1 MSQRISPADA
11 ACVKD
16 LFHVIHVFLS
26 AAWGKLIESL
36 GRNYIGL
43 LNRCFFRRCPE
54 ISFDPHVG
62 NVISN
67 RFFTIPILYHNSM
80 VSARDAK
87 RVISKM
93 YLFGSILQK
102 IMIKFY

>member
-1 MSQRISPADA
+1 MPVRPADA
-11 ACVKD
+11 ACVER
-16 LFHVIHVFLS
+16 LLHRICVFLS

-36 GRNYIGL
+36 GRNYISL

-62 NVISN
+62 NVISK

>member
-36 GRNYIGL
+36 GRDYIGL

-62 NVISN
+62 NVISK
-67 RFFTIPILYHNSM
+67 RFFTIPILYHNLWFPQGM
-80 VSARDAK
+80 RK
-87 RVISKM
+87 ELFQKCI
-93 YLFGSILQK
+93 YLVA
-102 IMIKFY
+102 FYRKL

>member
-43 LNRCFFRRCPE
+43 LNRCFFRSCPE